1 MWSRAWDFSWPGI
14 TKSGLFRLPRFG
26 VQVALG
32 CARARFATSGAA
44 EDVGDGDRQD
54 GADEWT
60 EDVDPVV
67 GEGGPDQVGT
77 ERARWVHRCAGD
89 RAAPEARERDI
100 PADAERSEDP
110 DVLGA
115 R

>member
-32 CARARFATSGAA
+32 CGRAQFATSGAA

-54 GADEWT
+54 GADQWA

-67 GEGGPDQVGT
+67 GEGRPDQVGT
-77 ERARWVHRCAGD
+77 ECAGRVHRRAGD
-89 RAAPEARERDI
+89 RAAPEARERDVA
-100 PADAERSEDP
+100 PDAERSE
-110 DVLGA
+110 
-115 R
+115 